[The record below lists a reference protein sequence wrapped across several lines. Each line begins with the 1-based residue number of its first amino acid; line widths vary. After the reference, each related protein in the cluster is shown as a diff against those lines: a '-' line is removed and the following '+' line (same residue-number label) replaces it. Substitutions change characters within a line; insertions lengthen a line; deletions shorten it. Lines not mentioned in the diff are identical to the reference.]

1 MTIIVHSIHLHFH
14 EQYNSTYQKL
24 EKSLVKT
31 QEQECS
37 FRMIYFN
44 PLQRLGT
51 EVGKVHFC
59 NIPLLLNSIEAKV
72 LMKREAVEGGN

>member
-1 MTIIVHSIHLHFH
+1 MF
-14 EQYNSTYQKL
+14 
-24 EKSLVKT
+24 
-31 QEQECS
+31 
-37 FRMIYFN
+37 
-44 PLQRLGT
+44 LQNYYLFQPIAFGLGT

>member
-1 MTIIVHSIHLHFH
+1 
-14 EQYNSTYQKL
+14 
-24 EKSLVKT
+24 
-31 QEQECS
+31 
-37 FRMIYFN
+37 MIYSN
-44 PLQRLGT
+44 PLHRLGT

>member
-1 MTIIVHSIHLHFH
+1 M
-14 EQYNSTYQKL
+14 YQIRKYL
-24 EKSLVKT
+24 SLKHKNKNASS
-31 QEQECS
+31 EILIS
-37 FRMIYFN
+37 N
-44 PLQRLGT
+44 PLHKLGT